1 MQIMFLH
8 QCDQLRQATN
18 GRMESEAQHKKKK
31 RKTPL
36 DFVLHY
42 ERPNFILEY
51 RVGMSV
57 S

>member
-57 S
+57 A